1 MKINIKML
9 ITISTI
15 AFMSVSCAPKVEV
28 SAIKLAKGLVES
40 TVTTTSSGT
49 VEARE
54 QAELAFGTPG
64 RIAKIHVQLG
74 AKVKKGALIAELE
87 NADLKA
93 VYNEAIKEYNRAREL
108 YKNGLVSIANLDATN
123 RALEVARIN
132 LDKTMIKAPF
142 EGMITA
148 LNLNIGEFYQ
158 SSAGISTS
166 GTKRIDIQIIDL
178 KTRII
183 KGEIDEVDLEK
194 IAIGQMARVKIPA
207 IKNKTINAKLTRVVP
222 FVSTVKDQDR
232 TSQIEL
238 EIIDTDTLIP
248 VGASA
253 DVEIIVSSKDDAMIL
268 PAKLLTGFGNNRSVY
283 VIEDNKLKATKVKI
297 GVGNYNRVEILE
309 GVKETDLIAEPL
321 EGAELSDG
329 MKVKTKETTWLTK

>member
-1 MKINIKML
+1 MKSKYILVIQFIL
-9 ITISTI
+9 I
-15 AFMSVSCAPKVEV
+15 AFLNVACAPKVEV
-28 SAIKLAKGLVES
+28 SAIKMAKGLVES

-74 AKVKKGALIAELE
+74 AQVKKGALIAELE

-93 VYNEAIKEYNRAREL
+93 VHNETIKEYNRAREL

-142 EGMITA
+142 DGMITA
-148 LNLNIGEFYQ
+148 LNLSVGEFYQ

-166 GTKRIDIQIIDL
+166 GTKKIDIQIIDL

-238 EIIDTDTLIP
+238 EIMDTDTLIP

-253 DVEIIVSSKDDAMIL
+253 DVEIIVSSKEDAMIL
-268 PAKLLTGFGNNRSVY
+268 PAKVLTGVGNNRSVY

-329 MKVKTKETTWLTK
+329 MKVKAKETTWLTK

>member
-1 MKINIKML
+1 MNNPQRIHIYL
-9 ITISTI
+9 TLLALFSF
-15 AFMSVSCAPKVEV
+15 ACAPKIEV
-28 SAIKLAKGLVES
+28 SAIKMGKGLVES
-40 TVTTTSSGT
+40 TVTTTSSAT
-49 VEARE
+49 VEAHD

-74 AKVKKGALIAELE
+74 AQVKHGALLAELE

-93 VYNEAIKEYNRAREL
+93 VYNEAIKEHDRAKEL
-108 YKNGLVSIANLDATN
+108 YKNGLVSIANLDAAN

-142 EGMITA
+142 PGMITA
-148 LNLNIGEFYQ
+148 LNLTVGEFYQ

-166 GTKRIDIQIIDL
+166 TKKIDIQIIDL
-178 KTRII
+178 KSRII

-207 IKNKTINAKLTRVVP
+207 LKNKTINAKLTKVVP

-238 EIIDTDTLIP
+238 EILDSDTLIP

-253 DVEIIVSSKDDAMIL
+253 DVEIIVSSKENAMIL
-268 PAKLLTGFGNNRSVY
+268 PAKVLNGVGLNRSVY
-283 VIEDNKLKATKVKI
+283 VIEDNKLKSTKVKI

-309 GVKETDLIAEPL
+309 GLKTNDLIAEPL
-321 EGAELSDG
+321 EGSELNDG
-329 MKVKTKETTWLTK
+329 MKVNVKETKWL